1 VITRSESPTTA
12 ADLALALRT
21 TPGSGL
27 VVVVTGAGVSAASGL
42 PTFRTGPDAIW
53 RRDDLEMGTAEF
65 FHAHPVEHWRWYLE
79 RFAGILD
86 VAPNPAH
93 RALAALERWRRE
105 RSGGRLLLVTQNI
118 DVLHERAGSRDLI
131 KIHGS
136 ADRVRCA
143 RTGCRL
149 GAPGGSIPLGQV
161 DLAPFRDDPSL
172 DTLPRCPECGS
183 PLRAHAL
190 FFDEIYDSHVD
201 YGFARARRAFE
212 EMSLALFVGTSFAV
226 GITEI
231 ALRTTLFQRVPAWS
245 VDPNAA
251 GETRFPWLK
260 TVAEPAEVA
269 LPAVCRSLGIDGI
282 DQVDQVGDDAER

>member
-42 PTFRTGPDAIW
+42 PTFRSGPDAIW

-65 FHAHPVEHWRWYLE
+65 FRAHPVEHWRWYLE
-79 RFAGILD
+79 RFGDILD

-93 RALAALERWRRE
+93 HALAALERWRRE

-118 DVLHERAGSRDLI
+118 DTLHERAGSREVI

-136 ADRVRCA
+136 ADRFRCS
-143 RTGCRL
+143 RTGCHL
-149 GAPGGSIPLGQV
+149 GAPSGSIPREQV
-161 DLAPFRDDPSL
+161 DLAPFRADPSV

-190 FFDEIYDSHVD
+190 FFDEIYDSHLD

-231 ALRTTLFQRVPAWS
+231 ALRTTLFQRVPAWTI
-245 VDPNAA
+245 DPNGAS
-251 GETRFPWLK
+251 ETRFPWLK
-260 TVAEPAEVA
+260 TVAEPAEQA
-269 LPAVCRSLGIDGI
+269 LPAVCRNLGIEEIDGI
-282 DQVDQVGDDAER
+282 DGAADR

>member
-1 VITRSESPTTA
+1 MITRSESPTTA

-42 PTFRTGPDAIW
+42 PTFRSGPDAIW
-53 RRDDLEMGTAEF
+53 RQDDLEMGTAEF
-65 FHAHPVEHWRWYLE
+65 FHRHPVEHWRWYLE
-79 RFAGILD
+79 RFAGILE

-93 RALAALERWRRE
+93 RALAALERWRAG
-105 RSGGRLLLVTQNI
+105 RSGGRFLLVTQNI
-118 DVLHERAGSRDLI
+118 DVLHERAGSQQVI

-136 ADRVRCA
+136 ADRFRCS

-149 GAPGGSIPLGQV
+149 GAPTGSIPRQEV
-161 DLAPFRDDPSL
+161 DLEPFLADPSL
-172 DTLPRCPECGS
+172 ETLPRCPECGS

-190 FFDEIYDSHVD
+190 FFDEIYDSHHD
-201 YGFARARRAFE
+201 YAFSRARHAFD

-231 ALRTTLFQRVPAWS
+231 ALRTTLFQRVPAWT
-245 VDPNAA
+245 VDPAA
-251 GETRFPWLK
+251 ASDPRFPWLK

-269 LPAVCRSLGIDGI
+269 LPAVCRALGIDGFGT
-282 DQVDQVGDDAER
+282 DSGR